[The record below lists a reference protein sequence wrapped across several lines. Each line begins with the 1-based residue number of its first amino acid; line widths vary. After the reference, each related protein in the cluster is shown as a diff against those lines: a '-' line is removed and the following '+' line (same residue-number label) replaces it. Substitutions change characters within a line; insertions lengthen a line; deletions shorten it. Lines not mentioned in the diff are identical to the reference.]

1 MVNGRAPGRISLG
14 ALLFLLVV
22 AAGIYLGMK
31 FIPPYWA
38 YFNLQ
43 DPVRDA
49 ARTALTQSGEPGARK
64 ELIARAKE
72 EGVTLTDDNMSF
84 TQEGPMLVMR
94 VAWVARVELPRYRYN
109 IPFRIEQRVPLR

>member
-22 AAGIYLGMK
+22 AGGIYLGMK

-38 YFNLQ
+38 YFSLQ
-43 DPVRDA
+43 DPVREA
-49 ARTALTQSGEPGARK
+49 ALTAVTQSGEPAARK
-64 ELIARAKE
+64 ELIAHAKE
-72 EGVTLTDDNMSF
+72 QGVTLTEDDIHF
-84 TQEGPMLVMR
+84 TREGPMMVVR

-109 IPFRIEQRVPLR
+109 IPFRIEQRVPWR